1 MMPTIAALITA
12 ALGAGLL
19 LLYIAFQPK
28 PVKDATRPKS
38 MLGRKTNGL
47 LGAWSSRKWMIFAAS
62 VVGGIVAWY
71 ATGWIVCLVAV
82 PLAAFGLPA
91 LVGKSG
97 ATADIKKLE
106 ALATWTHS
114 LSGLIT
120 TGAILE
126 HVLQVSLRNAPEEIK
141 PQVSNLVSR
150 LNYRWSPPAALKAF
164 ADELNDA
171 TADIV
176 VAHLLLA
183 YKIRGGGL
191 ADALDD
197 LASIINDEVR
207 HRREIETDREKP
219 RTTAKLVTLITAVS
233 LTFMA
238 LFAGQF
244 LAAYKEPLG
253 QLLLTVYLAGYVM
266 ILIWM
271 RQMTMGKP
279 APRFL
284 TDTGRAS

>member
-1 MMPTIAALITA
+1 MMPTIAAFITA

-19 LLYIAFQPK
+19 LLYMAFQPK
-28 PVKDATRPKS
+28 PVKDPTRPTS
-38 MLGRKTNGL
+38 IFSRRTNRL
-47 LGAWSSRKWMIFAAS
+47 LGSWGTKKWMIFAIS
-62 VVGGIVAWY
+62 IVGGFVAWY
-71 ATGWIVCLVAV
+71 ITGWIVCLIIV

-91 LVGKSG
+91 LVGKST

-106 ALATWTHS
+106 ALAAWTHS

-126 HVLQVSLRNAPEEIK
+126 HVLTVSLRNAPEEIK

-150 LNYRWSPPAALKAF
+150 LNYRWAPPAALKAF
-164 ADELNDA
+164 ADELDDA

-219 RTTAKLVTLITAVS
+219 RTTAKLVTLITTVS
-233 LTFMA
+233 LTLMA

-253 QLLLTVYLAGYVM
+253 QVLLSVYLAGYIM

-271 RQMTMGKP
+271 RRMTVGKP

-284 TDTGRAS
+284 TDNRRAN